1 MGVVSKYCQSN
12 GPHVHQPSRT
22 SGSSPYGPVLAP
34 DYFWPLREGFKEEH
48 IELYQCRA
56 TLQGFAYIPL
66 LTVPLVRLFVVLVYG
81 LPKRWSGYYQVASL
95 CYFHT
100 EYRDPPVSSTLIF
113 RDAFVFEKRAT
124 SLLVGIFPQ
133 KTSTYPTVNGATI
146 GFLGKVHSDQT
157 AVWWSPFTW
166 WCKSKDE

>member
-22 SGSSPYGPVLAP
+22 SASSPYGPVLAP

-48 IELYQCRA
+48 IELYQRRA
-56 TLQGFAYIPL
+56 TLQGMITVGIDFAYSFINRSPC
-66 LTVPLVRLFVVLVYG
+66 TTFVVLVYG
-81 LPKRWSGYYQVASL
+81 LPKLWSGYYQVASL

-113 RDAFVFEKRAT
+113 RDA
-124 SLLVGIFPQ
+124 GIFPG
-133 KTSTYPTVNGATI
+133 KTSTYPTVNG
-146 GFLGKVHSDQT
+146 DQT
-157 AVWWSPFTW
+157 AEENPP
-166 WCKSKDE
+166 